1 MFDWIFVFLLG
12 VVEGITEFLPVSST
26 AHLLIVEDLFSARRS
41 DMFNVVI
48 QAGAVLAVVPAFW
61 GRVTE
66 LVAGFRQPENTRY
79 LLKIGVAFLITS
91 VGGSVLDKAG
101 VALPETVLPVAVAL
115 FAGGVLF
122 LIVEHMIKGR
132 VLDDRVSWPVAL
144 MLGVAQVLAAL
155 FPGISRSGACIL
167 TALVMGVNRPRATE
181 FSFLLGVPTMIA
193 AGALKLYRA
202 LSLEATAGGHE
213 PWALV
218 VFGFVVSAVVSF
230 LAVRWLLRYVQ
241 THTFMIFGWY
251 RMALAVGLVT
261 WFFFRH

>member
-12 VVEGITEFLPVSST
+12 VVEGTTEFLPVSST
-26 AHLLIVEDLFSARRS
+26 AHLLIVEDLFGARRS

-48 QAGAVLAVVPAFW
+48 QAGAVLAVIPAFW

-66 LVAGFRQPENTRY
+66 LVVGWRQPENARY
-79 LLKIGVAFLITS
+79 LLKMGAAFLITS
-91 VGGSVLDKAG
+91 AGGFALDKAG
-101 VALPETVLPVAVAL
+101 IELPETVLPVAVAL

-122 LIVEHMIKGR
+122 LIVERMIRGR
-132 VLDDRVSWPVAL
+132 GLKDRVSWPVAL
-144 MLGVAQVLAAL
+144 MLGVAQVLAAV

-167 TALVMGVNRPRATE
+167 TALAMGVNRPRATE
-181 FSFLLGVPTMIA
+181 FSFLLGVPTMFA

-202 LSLEATAGGHE
+202 VGWDGATGTHE

-230 LAVRWLLRYVQ
+230 LAVRWLLRYVR
-241 THTFMIFGWY
+241 THTFVVFGWY
-251 RMALAVGLVT
+251 RMALAVGLLIWVLA
-261 WFFFRH
+261 RQ